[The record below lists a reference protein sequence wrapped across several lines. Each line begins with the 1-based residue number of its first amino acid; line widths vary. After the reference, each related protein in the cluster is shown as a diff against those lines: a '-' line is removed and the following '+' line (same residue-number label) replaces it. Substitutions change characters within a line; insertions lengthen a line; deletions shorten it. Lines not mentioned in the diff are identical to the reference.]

1 MQTIILLSGWAG
13 SGKDYVA
20 DLLQLHFLFK
30 KTSFAI
36 HLKNIVS
43 SLYGIERSNLDTQDG
58 KKLIHSNSLSYRDI
72 LINFAESKRQTDINY
87 WSSFV
92 LTEIQ
97 NSKSNFVISDWRF
110 HVEYA
115 FLKSHLPNCR
125 FITIRIN
132 RLLMNTIDSYTEK
145 ALDNFDFDYTL
156 DNFDGTSNKSLIQNL
171 QQILKY

>member
-20 DLLQLHFLFK
+20 DLLVLHFLFK

-43 SLYGIERSNLDTQDG
+43 SLYDIERSKLDTQDG

-72 LINFAESKRQTDINY
+72 LINYAEAKRQTDVNY
-87 WSSFV
+87 WTSFV

-97 NSKSNFVISDWRF
+97 HSKSNFVISDWRF
-110 HVEYA
+110 PVESA
-115 FLKSHLPNCR
+115 FLKSRLPTCR

-132 RLLMNTIDSYTEK
+132 RLPINNIDSYTEK
-145 ALDNFDFDYTL
+145 ALDNFEFDYTL
-156 DNFDGTSNKSLIQNL
+156 DNFEGTSNESLIQNL
-171 QQILKY
+171 QQILQC